1 MQAIISSLMHI
12 ITAHAPEVKRLDWNK
27 TAKEQGLKIG
37 DTITI
42 EGLIYS
48 DDISREY
55 DWKSDSDEDESVYIK
70 KPWDA
75 ELHVPMYSR
84 HYRQKPNVPIGVVV
98 CTIFNPSAYEAM
110 QKIDA
115 MYPDKTPESPYIS
128 HDIKFEGTIHS
139 FKREIVETSSKEVP
153 KVSLASVRIHVT
165 DLELISS
172 YP

>member
-12 ITAHAPEVKRLDWNK
+12 ITANAPEVKSLDWDK
-27 TAKEQGLKIG
+27 TAKEQGLKNG

-42 EGLIYS
+42 EGLIHS
-48 DDISREY
+48 RHISRDYEY
-55 DWKSDSDEDESVYIK
+55 ERDSDTDEWAYIK
-70 KPWDA
+70 QPWDA
-75 ELHVPMYSR
+75 ELHVPMYNL
-84 HYRQKPNVPIGVVV
+84 HYREKPNVPIGVVV

-115 MYPDKTPESPYIS
+115 MYPDKTPEPPYIS

-153 KVSLASVRIHVT
+153 KLSLASVRIHVT
-165 DLELISS
+165 DLEVISS
-172 YP
+172 R